1 LSRLNRFFFAGEH
14 CPGDILQLDAE
25 RSNYLCRVLRMRE
38 QEEVDIF
45 DGEGGL
51 YRCQVSKAHQRR
63 AQIRVVE
70 QIVSIER
77 PDQAPSLAMALLKGQ
92 AMDRAIAQAT
102 ELGVQQIW
110 LLQTDRSN
118 LSLKGERLDQKL
130 GHWQRVIASACEQCG
145 QTWLPVLHPPRTVEA
160 CIDEQANGVPIVF
173 DLDGAPLPHQVDI
186 HQPLIFIGPEGG
198 WSDEE
203 AQFFRDQDVAR
214 YRLGDT
220 VLRAETMPAVA
231 LALIQHLRG
240 WPA

>member
-1 LSRLNRFFFAGEH
+1 
-14 CPGDILQLDAE
+14 
-25 RSNYLCRVLRMRE
+25 MRE

-70 QIVSIER
+70 QIVSMER
-77 PDQAPSLAMALLKGQ
+77 TDQAPSLAMALLKGQ

-118 LSLKGERLDQKL
+118 LPLKGERLDQKL
-130 GHWQRVIASACEQCG
+130 GHWLRIIASASERCG
-145 QTWLPVLHPPRTVEA
+145 QTWLPELHPPSTIKA
-160 CIDEQANGVPIVF
+160 CLDKQVNSVPIVF
-173 DLDGAPLPHQVDI
+173 DLKGAPLPVQVNI
-186 HQPLIFIGPEGG
+186 HQPLVFIGPEGG

-203 AQFFRDQDVAR
+203 AQFFREQDAAM
-214 YRLGDT
+214 YRLGDI

>member
-1 LSRLNRFFFAGEH
+1 MSRLNRFFFAGAH

-38 QEEVDIF
+38 QEELDIF
-45 DGEGGL
+45 DGEGGI
-51 YRCQVSKAHQRR
+51 YRCRVSKAHQRR
-63 AQIRVVE
+63 AQIRVVG

-77 PDQAPSLAMALLKGQ
+77 TDQAPSLAMALLKGR

-118 LSLKGERLDQKL
+118 LPLKGARLDQKI
-130 GHWQRVIASACEQCG
+130 GHWRRVIASACEQCG
-145 QTWLPVLHPPRTVEA
+145 QTWLPVLHPPRTVKA
-160 CIDEQANGVPIVF
+160 CIDEQANGIPIVF
-173 DLDGAPLPHQVDI
+173 DLGGAPLPRKADI
-186 HQPLIFIGPEGG
+186 HKPLIFVGPEGG
-198 WSDEE
+198 WSEEE
-203 AQFFRDQDVAR
+203 AKFFRDQDVAS

-231 LALIQHLRG
+231 MALVQHLIG

>member
-1 LSRLNRFFFAGEH
+1 MSRLNRFFFAGTH

-38 QEEVDIF
+38 QEELDIF

-51 YRCQVSKAHQRR
+51 YRCRVSKAHQRR
-63 AQIRVVE
+63 AQIRVVG

-77 PDQAPSLAMALLKGQ
+77 TDQAPSLAMALLKGR

-118 LSLKGERLDQKL
+118 LPLKGARLDQKI
-130 GHWQRVIASACEQCG
+130 GHWRRVIASACEQCG
-145 QTWLPVLHPPRTVEA
+145 QTWLPVLHPPRTVKA
-160 CIDEQANGVPIVF
+160 CIDEQANGIPIVF
-173 DLDGAPLPHQVDI
+173 DLDGAPLPRKVDI
-186 HQPLIFIGPEGG
+186 HKPLIFVGPEGG
-198 WSDEE
+198 WSEEE
-203 AQFFRDQDVAR
+203 AKFFRDQDVAS

-231 LALIQHLRG
+231 MALVQHLIG

>member
-1 LSRLNRFFFAGEH
+1 
-14 CPGDILQLDAE
+14 
-25 RSNYLCRVLRMRE
+25 MRE
-38 QEEVDIF
+38 EEDVDIF

-70 QIVSIER
+70 QIVSIKR
-77 PDQAPSLAMALLKGQ
+77 PDRTPSLAIALLKGQ

-110 LLQTDRSN
+110 LLQADRSN
-118 LSLKGERLDQKL
+118 LTLTGERLDQKL
-130 GHWQRVIASACEQCG
+130 SHWRRIIASACEQCG
-145 QTWLPVLHPPRTVEA
+145 QTWLPVLHPPGTVKA
-160 CIDEQANGVPIVF
+160 CMNETANGVPIVF
-173 DLDGAPLPHQVDI
+173 DLDGASLPDRVEVE
-186 HQPLIFIGPEGG
+186 QPLVFIGPEGG

-203 AQFFRDQDVAR
+203 AQFFRDQEVAR

>member
-1 LSRLNRFFFAGEH
+1 
-14 CPGDILQLDAE
+14 
-25 RSNYLCRVLRMRE
+25 MRE

-51 YRCQVSKAHQRR
+51 YRCQVSKAISG
-63 AQIRVVE
+63 APKYEVVE
-70 QIVSIER
+70 QIVSIKR
-77 PDQAPSLAMALLKGQ
+77 PDRAPSLAMALLKGQ

-118 LSLKGERLDQKL
+118 LPLKGERLDQKL

-145 QTWLPVLHPPRTVEA
+145 QTWLPVLHPPSTIKA
-160 CIDEQANGVPIVF
+160 CVDEQASGVAIVF
-173 DLDGAPLPHQVDI
+173 DLAGAPLPHQVDI

-203 AQFFRDQDVAR
+203 AQFFRVR
-214 YRLGDT
+214 TSLG
-220 VLRAETMPAVA
+220 
-231 LALIQHLRG
+231 IG
-240 WPA
+240 

>member
-1 LSRLNRFFFAGEH
+1 
-14 CPGDILQLDAE
+14 
-25 RSNYLCRVLRMRE
+25 MRE

-70 QIVSIER
+70 QIVSIKR
-77 PDQAPSLAMALLKGQ
+77 PDRAPSLAMALLKGQ

-118 LSLKGERLDQKL
+118 LPLKGARLDQKI

-145 QTWLPVLHPPRTVEA
+145 QTWLPVLHPPSTIKA
-160 CIDEQANGVPIVF
+160 CVDEQASGVAIVF
-173 DLDGAPLPHQVDI
+173 DLAGAPLPHQVDI

-203 AQFFRDQDVAR
+203 AQFFRDQDFAR